1 MPDIITEPPLQDEP
15 VIEMDLT
22 KGSIIRNLLLL
33 SWPMVLVEALF
44 MIGQI
49 VDMIWIGRL
58 GPSAIAGVGL
68 ANICILVLMSMDIG
82 LIMGVRAIISRNT
95 GSGDMR
101 GVNIIAGQ
109 AIILGASW
117 GILVGV
123 TGILMVKPVFGLFG
137 AEAEVTREGVAYLR
151 IFFAGW
157 VAIGI
162 LVMGMYSMQATGDS
176 KTPMIIELLIRSVH
190 LVICPFLVFGWSI
203 FPTLGVAG
211 AAAGNVIAHSLGVV
225 IVLFLLFSG
234 RTRIKL
240 TLSDFRPRFDIFQR
254 ILKVGIPAL
263 VMHAQKS
270 FGDMILAWIIVPFG
284 TLAVAAHS
292 LVLRVEMIFIAIGI
306 GLGGGAGVMAGQNLG
321 ANQPKRAEKSGWQ
334 AVGLMEVIMVVSSV
348 AILLN
353 AESIIGVFTS
363 EIDLVELGAVFL
375 RIATVGYL
383 GFGLVLVFQD
393 CIASIGDT
401 VPAMV
406 VSIAIIWV
414 ILLPLAYFLPG
425 IINLGVYGV
434 RWAIVTSMIFGA
446 LLYLIYFMM
455 GRWKTKK
462 V

>member
-1 MPDIITEPPLQDEP
+1 
-15 VIEMDLT
+15 MDLL
-22 KGSIIRNLLLL
+22 KGSILRTLIIF
-33 SWPMVLVEALF
+33 SWPMVLLEALF
-44 MIGQI
+44 MIGQV
-49 VDMIWIGRL
+49 VDMIWVGKL

-68 ANICILVLMSMDIG
+68 ANICILVLMSMDVG
-82 LIMGVRAIISRNT
+82 LIMGVRAIISRYT

-101 GVNIIAGQ
+101 GVSIITGQ

-123 TGILMVKPVFGLFG
+123 IGILMVKPVFGLFG
-137 AEAEVTREGVAYLR
+137 AEPEVTREGVAYLR
-151 IFFAGW
+151 VFFAGW

-162 LVMGMYSMQATGDS
+162 LIMGMYSVQATGDS
-176 KTPMIIELLIRSVH
+176 KRPMIIEVSIRTVH

-203 FPTLGVAG
+203 FPKLGVAG

-234 RTRIKL
+234 RTRIRL
-240 TLSDFRPRFDIFQR
+240 TLNDLLPRFDIFQR

-306 GLGGGAGVMAGQNLG
+306 GLGGGAGVIAGQNLG

-334 AVGLMEVIMVVSSV
+334 AVGLMEVIMIASSV

-353 AESIIGVFTS
+353 AEYIIGIFTFDS
-363 EIDLVELGAVFL
+363 DLVELGGIFL
-375 RIATVGYL
+375 RIATAGYL

-401 VPAMV
+401 VPTMIM
-406 VSIAIIWV
+406 SIAMIWI

-425 IINLGVYGV
+425 VKNLGIYGV
-434 RWAIVTSMIFGA
+434 RWAIVASMTMGA
-446 LLYLIYFMM
+446 LFYLIYFMI
-455 GRWKTKK
+455 GRWKSKK